1 MIATP
6 TPAARFARRMDSLEV
21 STVREILK
29 VTEMPDII
37 SFAGGLPAPE
47 LFPTQE
53 IAQAFYK
60 VISEDGRLALQYSTT
75 EGYAPLRQRIA
86 ARMQTKGIRA
96 AANHILITSGSQ
108 QGLDLVAKVL
118 LDAGDKVI
126 VERPTYLA
134 AIQTF
139 SVFEAQFITVAS
151 DDEGMDVDDVEH
163 KLREHPDVKLIYLV
177 ANFQN
182 PSGTTLSLPR
192 RKRLIQLAG
201 RYGVRL
207 LEDDPYGELR
217 YRGAALPPLKALD
230 ESGLVVYLSTFSKT
244 MAPGMR
250 LGWMVAEPEIYQR
263 LVIAKQ
269 ATDLHTNTVA
279 QRAADR
285 YLTENPA
292 DQHIAKIRA
301 VYGERCR
308 VMLEAL
314 ARYFPASVRWT
325 KPEGGMFLWVE
336 LAPEVRTEEVLT
348 EAIAEKIAFVPGAAF
363 FANEK
368 EHNFMRLNFSN
379 QKPEKIEEGIK
390 RLAQVIARHGAA

>member
-1 MIATP
+1 MIATQ
-6 TPAARFARRMDSLEV
+6 TQPASFAHRMDSLEV

-29 VTEMPDII
+29 VTEMPEVI

-60 VISEDGRLALQYSTT
+60 VIAEDGRAALQYSTT
-75 EGYAPLRQRIA
+75 EGYTPLRQIIA
-86 ARMQTKGIRA
+86 ARMQAKGIQA
-96 AANHILITSGSQ
+96 AANHIMMTSGSQ

-118 LDAGDKVI
+118 LNAGDKVI

-151 DDEGMDVDDVEH
+151 DDEGMEVDDLER
-163 KLREHPDVKLIYLV
+163 KLRAHADVKLIYLV

-182 PSGTTLSLPR
+182 PSGTTLNLAR
-192 RKRLIQLAG
+192 RQKLVRLAQH
-201 RYGVRL
+201 YGVRV

-217 YRGAALPPLKALD
+217 YRGETIPPLKSMD
-230 ESGLVVYLSTFSKT
+230 ESGLVIYLSTFSKT
-244 MAPGMR
+244 IAPGLR
-250 LGWMVAEPEIYQR
+250 LGWLVAEPAIYQKM
-263 LVIAKQ
+263 VIAKQ
-269 ATDLHTNTVA
+269 ATDLHTNTVT
-279 QRAADR
+279 QWAAHR
-285 YLTENPA
+285 YLTEHSA
-292 DQHIAKIRA
+292 DEHIAKIRA

-308 VMLEAL
+308 VMLDSL
-314 ARYFPASVRWT
+314 ARYFPSGVRWT

-336 LAPEVRTEEVLT
+336 LAPHVRTEDVLT
-348 EAIAEKIAFVPGAAF
+348 AAIAEKIAFVPGAAF

-368 EHNFMRLNFSN
+368 QYHFMRLNFSN
-379 QKPEKIEEGIK
+379 QVPEKIEEGIK
-390 RLAQVIARHGAA
+390 RLAQVIARHS

>member
-1 MIATP
+1 MIATQIEP
-6 TPAARFARRMDSLEV
+6 ARFARRMDSLEV

-29 VTEMPDII
+29 VTEMPDVI

-47 LFPTQE
+47 LFPAQE

-60 VISEDGRLALQYSTT
+60 VIAEDGRAALQYSTT
-75 EGYAPLRQRIA
+75 EGYTPLRQLIA
-86 ARMQTKGIRA
+86 ARMQTKGIEA
-96 AANHILITSGSQ
+96 AASNILITSGSQ

-118 LDAGDKVI
+118 LNAGDKVI

-139 SVFEAQFITVAS
+139 SVFEAQFITVGS
-151 DDEGMDVDDVEH
+151 DDEGMDVDDVER
-163 KLREHPDVKLIYLV
+163 KLREHNDVKLIYLV

-182 PSGTTLSLPR
+182 PSGTTLSLTR
-192 RKRLIQLAG
+192 RQKLIRLAQHH
-201 RYGVRL
+201 GVRV

-217 YRGAALPPLKALD
+217 YRGEAIPPLKSLD
-230 ESGLVVYLSTFSKT
+230 ESGLSIYLSTFSKT
-244 MAPGMR
+244 MAPGLR
-250 LGWMVAEPEIYQR
+250 LGWLVAEPRLYQK

-279 QRAADR
+279 QRAAHY
-285 YLTENPA
+285 YLTEHSA
-292 DQHIAKIRA
+292 DEHIGKIRA

-308 VMLEAL
+308 VMLESL
-314 ARYFPASVRWT
+314 ERYFPPHVRWT

-336 LAPEVRTEEVLT
+336 LPPHVRTEEVLK
-348 EAIAEKIAFVPGAAF
+348 EAIAQKIAFVPGAAF

-368 EHNFMRLNFSN
+368 QHHFLRLNFSN
-379 QKPEKIEEGIK
+379 QVPEKIEEGIK
-390 RLAQVIARHGAA
+390 RLSQVVARHC

>member
-1 MIATP
+1 MIATQ
-6 TPAARFARRMDSLEV
+6 TRPASFAHRMDSLEV

-29 VTEMPDII
+29 VTEMPDVI

-47 LFPTQE
+47 LFPIQE
-53 IAQAFYK
+53 MAQAFYK
-60 VISEDGRLALQYSTT
+60 VIAEDGRSSLQYSTT
-75 EGYAPLRQRIA
+75 EGHMPLRQYIA
-86 ARMQTKGIRA
+86 GRMQAKGIPA
-96 AANHILITSGSQ
+96 AANNILITSGSQ

-118 LDAGDKVI
+118 LNACDKVI

-151 DDEGMDVDDVEH
+151 DDEGIDVDDVERR
-163 KLREHPDVKLIYLV
+163 LQQHPDVKLIYLV

-182 PSGTTLSLPR
+182 PSGTTLSFAR
-192 RKRLIQLAG
+192 RKRLIQLAQT
-201 RYGVRL
+201 YGVRI

-217 YRGAALPPLKALD
+217 YRGETIPPLKSLD
-230 ESGLVVYLSTFSKT
+230 PTGLVIYLSTFSKT
-244 MAPGMR
+244 MAPGLR
-250 LGWMVAEPEIYQR
+250 LGWLVAEPETYQK

-279 QRAADR
+279 QRAAHH
-285 YLTENPA
+285 YLTEHSA

-308 VMLEAL
+308 RMLESL
-314 ARYFPASVRWT
+314 ARYFPSEVRWT
-325 KPEGGMFLWVE
+325 KPEGGMFLWAE
-336 LAPEVRTEEVLT
+336 LPPHIRTEDVLKD
-348 EAIAEKIAFVPGAAF
+348 AIAEKIAFVPGAAF
-363 FANEK
+363 FASQK

-379 QKPEKIEEGIK
+379 QVPEKIEEGIK
-390 RLAQVIARHGAA
+390 RLSSVIARHL

>member
-6 TPAARFARRMDSLEV
+6 TQPASFAHRMDSLEV

-29 VTEMPDII
+29 VTETPEVI

-60 VISEDGRLALQYSTT
+60 VIAEDGRAALQYSTS
-75 EGYAPLRQRIA
+75 EGYAPLRQVIA
-86 ARMQTKGIRA
+86 ARMQAKGIQA
-96 AANHILITSGSQ
+96 TASNIMMTSGSQ

-118 LDAGDKVI
+118 LNAGDKII

-151 DDEGMDVDDVEH
+151 DDEGMDVDDLER
-163 KLREHPDVKLIYLV
+163 KLRAHPDVKFIYLV

-182 PSGTTLSLPR
+182 PSGTTLSLAR
-192 RKRLIQLAG
+192 RQKLVSLAQ
-201 RYGVRL
+201 RYGVRV

-217 YRGAALPPLKALD
+217 YRGETIPPLKSLD
-230 ESGLVVYLSTFSKT
+230 ESGLVIYLSTFSKT

-250 LGWMVAEPEIYQR
+250 LGWLVAEPAIYQK

-269 ATDLHTNTVA
+269 ATDLHTNTVT
-279 QRAADR
+279 QWAAHR
-285 YLTENPA
+285 YLTEHSA
-292 DQHIAKIRA
+292 DEHIAKIRA

-308 VMLEAL
+308 VMLESL
-314 ARYFPASVRWT
+314 ARYFPAGVRWT

-336 LAPEVRTEEVLT
+336 LAPHVRTDEVLT
-348 EAIAEKIAFVPGAAF
+348 AAIAEKIAFVPGAAF

-368 EHNFMRLNFSN
+368 QHNFLRLNFSN
-379 QKPEKIEEGIK
+379 QVPEKIEEGIK
-390 RLAQVIARHGAA
+390 RLAQVIAG